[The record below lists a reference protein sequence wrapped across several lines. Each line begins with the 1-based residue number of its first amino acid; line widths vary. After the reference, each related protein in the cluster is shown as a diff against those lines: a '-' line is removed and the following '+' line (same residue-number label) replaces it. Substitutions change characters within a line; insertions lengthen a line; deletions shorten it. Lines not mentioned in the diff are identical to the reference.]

1 MQTIEQTVEFP
12 VSSDRLFEAYL
23 NPKEHAQ
30 ITGGEV
36 TIGREAGAEFKAFN
50 GMISGRILMV
60 VPKRLIVQA
69 WRASQWKETELDSI
83 LVLTFEPAPAGG
95 RIRLAHTNVPDH
107 DHQGVTEGWEKY
119 YWTPGRAYLE
129 QKKST
134 G

>member
-1 MQTIEQTVEFP
+1 MQVIEQTVEFP
-12 VSSDRLFEAYL
+12 VPADRLFDAYL
-23 NPKEHAQ
+23 NPKEHAR

-50 GMISGRILMV
+50 GMITGRILMV

-69 WRASQWKETELDSI
+69 WRASHWKETELDSI
-83 LVLTFEPAPAGG
+83 LVLVFELMPTGG
-95 RIRLAHTNVPDH
+95 RIRITHVNVPDH

-119 YWTPGRAYLE
+119 YWAPWRAYLE
-129 QKKST
+129 RKQST